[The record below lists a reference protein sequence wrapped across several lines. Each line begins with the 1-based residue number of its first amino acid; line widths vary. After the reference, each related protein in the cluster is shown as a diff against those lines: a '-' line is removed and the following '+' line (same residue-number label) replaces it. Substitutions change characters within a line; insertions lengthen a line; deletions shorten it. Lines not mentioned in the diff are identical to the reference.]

1 MPQTCRVCKHK
12 RVEEINR
19 ELLEGETLRNIA
31 EKFSTS
37 TTALHRHKTEHIPA
51 SMVLS
56 QGAREA
62 ARADTLLE
70 QVSAL
75 RDKAVS
81 ILVAAERAGDLRT
94 ALLGIREAKG
104 CLELLARISGELTP
118 ERILVQAG
126 PVIDQ
131 IIFVLRQEIR
141 DPEALQRVS
150 QRLLLEAGGH
160 EGGSGDH
167 A

>member
-104 CLELLARISGELTP
+104 CLELLAKITGELAP
-118 ERILVQAG
+118 EKILIQAG

-131 IIFVLRQEIR
+131 VVLILKQEIA
-141 DPEALQRVS
+141 DINVLSRVS
-150 QRLLLEAGGH
+150 RRLLEAGNH
-160 EGGSGDH
+160 EGGSSNH